1 MEFSLQCDNRL
12 DEEDVYQLIDI
23 IGELGRSDFRL
34 RDGWFLLSPTKDK
47 YKINL
52 YIIEHLL
59 EAYWTIKF
67 EGEKC
72 LLIR

>member
-23 IGELGRSDFRL
+23 IGELGRNDFRL
-34 RDGWFLLSPTKDK
+34 RDGWFLLSPTEDK

-67 EGEKC
+67 EGDKC

>member
-23 IGELGRSDFRL
+23 IGELGRNDFRL

>member
-23 IGELGRSDFRL
+23 IGELGRNDFRL
-34 RDGWFLLSPTKDK
+34 RDGWFLLSPTEDK

-59 EAYWTIKF
+59 EAYWTIEF
-67 EGEKC
+67 EGDKC

>member
-1 MEFSLQCDNRL
+1 MKFSLQCGNRL

-23 IGELGRSDFRL
+23 IGEVKRSDFRL
-34 RDGWFLLSPTKDK
+34 RDGWFLFSPTEDK

-52 YIIEHLL
+52 HIIEHLL
-59 EAYWTIKF
+59 EAYWTVKF
-67 EGEKC
+67 EGDKC

>member
-12 DEEDVYQLIDI
+12 DEEDVYQLINI
-23 IGELGRSDFRL
+23 IGELGRNDFRL